1 MDRTPGRAWCETEE
15 LPAGEHCYRRGHVV
29 VTSGPSELDK
39 LKGRILIVIEDAL
52 ESGNVYHHEDALKAI
67 KELVR

>member
-1 MDRTPGRAWCETEE
+1 MQGRSWCNTDD
-15 LPAGEHCYRRGHVV
+15 LPASEQCYRRGHAV
-29 VTSGPSELDK
+29 VTASPTELDK

-52 ESGNVYHHEDALKAI
+52 ESGNKYHHEDALKAI